1 MALLGVN
8 EVGKL
13 QRIAHKED
21 GRVVA
26 YQIPVAFLG
35 VVLHSKTAH
44 VALRIGRAQ
53 FAGDSGE
60 PEKAGSLLAE
70 LREQPGAG
78 VLSDV
83 VRNGQRAVSTPTLCV
98 DDALRNPFAVLCS
111 EFFHELVILQKD
123 GTARARGERVLIVGN
138 RSSSVAR
145 KAVSHEIS
153 FFCGCEN
160 YGDWIQLLRFE
171 QFAEPHESGVLAI
184 STSGEPRARV

>member
-1 MALLGVN
+1 MPLLGVN

-26 YQIPVAFLG
+26 YQIPVSFLG
-35 VVLHSKTAH
+35 VVLHSETAH
-44 VALRIGRAQ
+44 VALRIGRTQ

-83 VRNGQRAVSTPTLCV
+83 LRNGQRAVSTPTFCV
-98 DDALRNPFAVLCS
+98 DDALRNPLAVLRS
-111 EFFHELVILQKD
+111 EFFHELVILKKD
-123 GTARARGERVLIVGN
+123 GTARARGKRVLIVGN

-153 FFCGCEN
+153 FFCSCKNCGYWTNHSDSNNATEL
-160 YGDWIQLLRFE
+160 YG
-171 QFAEPHESGVLAI
+171 GLA
-184 STSGEPRARV
+184 